1 MTQKILNKRVRHH
14 RFFYTVK
21 RILRLTPAQNVRNKS
36 KLEIT
41 SLEKAENEIG
51 LELSQIMEK
60 SK

>member
-14 RFFYTVK
+14 RFFYIVK
-21 RILRLTPAQNVRNKS
+21 RILRLTPAENVRNQS

-41 SLEKAENEIG
+41 SLEKAENEFG

-60 SK
+60 K